1 MAVVSPPGSLFA
13 ERDYMGFLLSRLAAN
28 LGVQIES
35 VAIGWQIYATARRS
49 MDVDHAAFLVG
60 MVGLASFAPLFL
72 LALPAGVVA
81 DRFDR
86 KAILRACYAAE
97 IAVVAGLA
105 IASHLRMANPPLI
118 LVAAVL
124 FGASRAFWA
133 PANTALGPM
142 LVQREQLARSI
153 AWNSLAGQGGSILGP
168 ALGGLLVAVSPAL
181 AYWTAGGL
189 YLLAA
194 GATLLIGKS
203 GRPAIRSAFSLA
215 MVREGLAYVWAN
227 KIVFGAISLDLFAVL
242 LGGANALLPVVA
254 RDILHVGAS
263 GFGIL
268 RSATSIGAAS
278 VAIYLARH
286 PIRRHAGIIMFAG
299 VALFGL
305 ATIVFGLSRWAPL
318 SVAALVVIGGSDMLS
333 VFVRGTLVQLV
344 TPDPMRGRVAAVA
357 SLFVSASN
365 ELGEFRGGVM
375 ARFVG
380 PIAALVGGGIGTLI
394 VTSLW
399 TRLFPALRKADRL
412 A

>member
-1 MAVVSPPGSLFA
+1 MAVAPLPGPLLG
-13 ERDYMGFLLSRLAAN
+13 ERDYLRFWLSRFAAN

-35 VAIGWQIYATARRS
+35 VAIGWQIYATARRTL
-49 MDVDHAAFLVG
+49 DVDHAAFLVG

-72 LALPAGVVA
+72 LALPAGVTA

-86 KAILRACYAAE
+86 KAILRACYVAE
-97 IAVVAGLA
+97 IVVVAGLA
-105 IASHLRMANPPLI
+105 VASQLRMANAPVL

-124 FGASRAFWA
+124 FGAARAFWG

-142 LVQREQLARSI
+142 LVPREQLARSI

-168 ALGGLLVAVSPAL
+168 AIGGVLVALSPAL
-181 AYWTAGGL
+181 AYWTAGAL
-189 YLLAA
+189 YLFAA

-203 GRPAIRSAFSLA
+203 GRPAVKSAFDLA
-215 MVREGLAYVWAN
+215 MVREGLVYVWTN
-227 KIVFGAISLDLFAVL
+227 KIVFGAISLDLCAVL
-242 LGGANALLPVVA
+242 LGGATALLPVIA
-254 RDILHVGAS
+254 RDVLHVGAS

-268 RSATSIGAAS
+268 RSASSVGAAS

-286 PIRRHAGIIMFAG
+286 PIRRHAGISMFIG
-299 VALFGL
+299 VAVFGL

-344 TPDPMRGRVAAVA
+344 TPDPMRGRAAAVA
-357 SLFVSASN
+357 TLFVSASN
-365 ELGEFRGGVM
+365 ELGEFRGGVA

-380 PIAALVGGGIGTLI
+380 PIAALVGGGIGALI
-394 VTSLW
+394 VTGLW
-399 TRLFPALRKADRL
+399 ARLFPALRRADRL

>member
-1 MAVVSPPGSLFA
+1 MAAVPLPGPLLG
-13 ERDYMGFLLSRLAAN
+13 ERDYLRFWLSRFAAN

-49 MDVDHAAFLVG
+49 LDVDHAAFLVG

-72 LALPAGVVA
+72 LALPAGVAA

-97 IAVVAGLA
+97 IVVVAGLA
-105 IASHLRMANPPLI
+105 VASQLRMANAPI
-118 LVAAVL
+118 LLAAAVL
-124 FGASRAFWA
+124 FGAARAFWA

-142 LVQREQLARSI
+142 LVPREQLARSI

-168 ALGGLLVAVSPAL
+168 AVGGLLVALSPAL
-181 AYWTAGGL
+181 AYWAAGGL
-189 YLLAA
+189 YLFAA
-194 GATLLIGKS
+194 GATLLIRRS
-203 GRPAIRSAFSLA
+203 GRPAVRSTLDLA
-215 MVREGLAYVWAN
+215 MVREGLVYVWTN
-227 KIVFGAISLDLFAVL
+227 KIVFGAISLDMFAVL
-242 LGGANALLPVVA
+242 LGGATALLPVMA
-254 RDILHVGAS
+254 RDVLHVGAS

-268 RSATSIGAAS
+268 RSASAVGAAC

-286 PIRRHAGIIMFAG
+286 PIRRHAGISMFVG
-299 VALFGL
+299 VVVFGL

-318 SVAALVVIGGSDMLS
+318 SVAALVVIGGADMLS

-365 ELGEFRGGVM
+365 ELGEFRGGVV
-375 ARFVG
+375 ARFTG
-380 PIAALVGGGIGTLI
+380 PIVALVGGGIGALI
-394 VTSLW
+394 ITGLW
-399 TRLFPALRKADRL
+399 ARLFPALRKADRL